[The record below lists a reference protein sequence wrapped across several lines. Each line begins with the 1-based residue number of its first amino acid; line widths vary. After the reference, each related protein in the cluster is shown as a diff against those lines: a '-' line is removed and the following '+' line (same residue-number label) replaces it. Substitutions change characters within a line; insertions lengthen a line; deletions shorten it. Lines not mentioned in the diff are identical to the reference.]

1 MTIQRRSTE
10 RCADRL
16 FALTPLAT
24 LLVVAF
30 GTPLASAQDAG
41 TTAPAGVL
49 PTVTVTAERRTENI
63 KDVPSS
69 ISTISGEKLDVLN
82 SGGEDIRVLSGRV
95 PSLNI
100 ES

>member
-1 MTIQRRSTE
+1 MTSTGRSTE
-10 RCADRL
+10 RTADRP

-24 LLVVAF
+24 LLLVAF
-30 GTPLASAQDAG
+30 GAPLAAAQD
-41 TTAPAGVL
+41 APAGVL

-82 SGGEDIRVLSGRV
+82 SGGEDVRALSGRCLLYTS
-95 PSLNI
+95 PSPRD
-100 ES
+100 